1 MSNNTTCPGCL
12 RIERG
17 VPDAGLHNYDCPVP
31 GLGDP
36 AERVGVALVD
46 HQPGMTT
53 YTLTNDYGVKACV
66 VVGIPGERV
75 MREVTLAGHGV
86 PDLEAKAGAAI
97 DAYEAWAAQH

>member
-1 MSNNTTCPGCL
+1 MSHTCPGCL

-17 VPDAGLHNYDCPVP
+17 VSDAGLHGPGCLVP
-31 GLGDP
+31 ALGDP

-46 HQPGMTT
+46 RQPGMTT
-53 YTLTNDYGVKACV
+53 YTLTNDYGIKACV

-75 MREVTLAGHGV
+75 IREVTLAGHGV

-97 DAYEAWAAQH
+97 DAYERWSAAH